1 MKNKKN
7 RYRAVVTAGVLCAA
21 VFGAGPILKLLAAE
35 ETSEMEQEIM
45 DGIVRVSDL
54 VLPPLE
60 EYEVPSMGVI
70 VSPPESLI
78 ERMEQKKVAMFL
90 NEAVLDD
97 DSGIQYSYLSWNIL
111 TEEQWNAEI
120 DLMEDDYSDW
130 ERSLE
135 HIGIVGVYQAEL
147 TEQLDELT
155 GCDEHQELGESADGK
170 CKYYLSINTEADEEL
185 TAEVRQART
194 TITEMEESGLFS
206 DADAAAP
213 KFEGASLG
221 EFTMQDINGQTW
233 TQEMFQDY
241 EVTMVNIFTTW
252 CSPCVAEIPELEELR
267 RTMADQGVNVVD
279 VVMDILDE
287 NGEINQESLEK
298 AKLLA
303 ERTGIQY
310 PFLIPDAAYMNGRL
324 TGIEAFPETFFVDK
338 NGNIVGETYSGS
350 GSLKEWKAVVEKELA
365 NLKEGA

>member
-7 RYRAVVTAGVLCAA
+7 RYRAVVTAGVLWAA

-60 EYEVPSMGVI
+60 EYEVPSMGMI

-135 HIGIVGVYQAEL
+135 HIGIVGVYQA
-147 TEQLDELT
+147 
-155 GCDEHQELGESADGK
+155 
-170 CKYYLSINTEADEEL
+170 EL

-267 RTMADQGVNVVD
+267 RTMADQGVNVVG

-303 ERTGIQY
+303 ERTGAQY

-350 GSLKEWKAVVEKELA
+350 GSLEEWKAVVEKELA